1 MTGKWRRRKSVSSK
15 KDDRGIRGFVVNQF
29 VANFFTVLCGMMMT
43 ACDVSA
49 IAKPWE
55 VQHKIAKMV
64 ADEFFDQ
71 GDLEKLQLN
80 TQPIAMMDRER
91 KDELPKMQV
100 GFIDVIC
107 MPLYRVLSETFP
119 WIKPLYEGTLDNRQH
134 WQDLAE
140 KVEMGLTW
148 IDHDTIEKPVEDFAA
163 STEEIEFTVTTLN
176 CQHNDEQQANADKKK
191 VGVFTRGLRSCMSLY
206 TSHKG
211 SPVRATASTI
221 TPVKSSSASKGSSEE
236 RSQQTGPTSE
246 KTCRSDSASSN
257 SNQNGGGAGGP
268 GGGGDGDK
276 VKKNKK
282 KSKLC
287 LLL

>member
-1 MTGKWRRRKSVSSK
+1 
-15 KDDRGIRGFVVNQF
+15 
-29 VANFFTVLCGMMMT
+29 MMMT

-119 WIKPLYEGTLDNRQH
+119 WIRPLYEGTVDNRQH

-176 CQHNDEQQANADKKK
+176 CQHNEEQASAFDKKK

-211 SPVRATASTI
+211 SPVRVTAAATNTI
-221 TPVKSSSASKGSSEE
+221 TPVKSSSESKGQATVVVAHNEKVCRRNSS
-236 RSQQTGPTSE
+236 
-246 KTCRSDSASSN
+246 SSN
-257 SNQNGGGAGGP
+257 GNLNGGGSE
-268 GGGGDGDK
+268 K
-276 VKKNKK
+276 VKLKK